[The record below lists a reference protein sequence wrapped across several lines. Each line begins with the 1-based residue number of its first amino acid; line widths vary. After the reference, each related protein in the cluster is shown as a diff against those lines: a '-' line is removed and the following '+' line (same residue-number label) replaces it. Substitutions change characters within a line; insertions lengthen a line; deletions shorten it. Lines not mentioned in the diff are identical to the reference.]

1 MTSTRALACAMAVAM
16 RCRCV
21 AERQPQT
28 KSCTAVETID
38 LTCGLHVET
47 MMVSKSWSVVS
58 QDQIIEQTR
67 PLAVALASFPALRSG
82 TGSALRSTQPV
93 VTARPA
99 PELIV
104 IRGGFVQR
112 AAAVARATSRAAYLN
127 INAGRPATPEHE
139 TQRAVTRRS
148 AYYTA
153 VRRPLASRASPS
165 GSLAAVRNRR
175 GARRARSALR
185 ALVHVRT
192 PTRGS
197 GTHSFLDSSHVRS
210 VTASYCHSP
219 TTAGRLSR

>member
-1 MTSTRALACAMAVAM
+1 M

-93 VTARPA
+93 VIGPPGARINLIPRGGPGDSFSLQRGRRSRARPRDETRSGISMPGA
-99 PELIV
+99 PRHPNTRRNARSRAEARI
-104 IRGGFVQR
+104 IRR
-112 AAAVARATSRAAYLN
+112 AARSRRAP
-127 INAGRPATPEHE
+127 RP
-139 TQRAVTRRS
+139 R
-148 AYYTA
+148 
-153 VRRPLASRASPS
+153 
-165 GSLAAVRNRR
+165 VRNRR
-175 GARRARSALR
+175 GGGAAGGGALTR
-185 ALVHVRT
+185 WSTVRT
-192 PTRGS
+192 PIRGS

>member
-1 MTSTRALACAMAVAM
+1 M

-93 VTARPA
+93 VIGPPGARINRHSRGIRSAGRRSRARDEPSGISMPGA
-99 PELIV
+99 PRHPNTRRNARSRAEARI
-104 IRGGFVQR
+104 IRRAARSRRAPRPRGGSQPAR
-112 AAAVARATSRAAYLN
+112 GAAGAFGVARV
-127 INAGRPATPEHE
+127 GP
-139 TQRAVTRRS
+139 RS
-148 AYYTA
+148 DTYTWE
-153 VRRPLASRASPS
+153 RDT
-165 GSLAAVRNRR
+165 
-175 GARRARSALR
+175 
-185 ALVHVRT
+185 LV
-192 PTRGS
+192 S
-197 GTHSFLDSSHVRS
+197 
-210 VTASYCHSP
+210 
-219 TTAGRLSR
+219 

>member
-1 MTSTRALACAMAVAM
+1 MTSARALACAMAVAM

-47 MMVSKSWSVVS
+47 MMVSKSWSVGFS
-58 QDQIIEQTR
+58 RPNHRLCNIEQTR

-93 VTARPA
+93 VNRPA
-99 PELIV
+99 RAPRINRHWSFEAQAGGSG
-104 IRGGFVQR
+104 IRSAGRPQ
-112 AAAVARATSRAAYLN
+112 SRARRAERH

-148 AYYTA
+148 AYYTPC
-153 VRRPLASRASPS
+153 RPLASRASPS
-165 GSLAAVRNRR
+165 GSQPGTGAGR
-175 GARRARSALR
+175 GGRVD
-185 ALVHVRT
+185 ALVHG
-192 PTRGS
+192 GS
-197 GTHSFLDSSHVRS
+197 DTYTWERDTLVS
-210 VTASYCHSP
+210 
-219 TTAGRLSR
+219 

>member
-1 MTSTRALACAMAVAM
+1 MTSARALACAMAVAM

-82 TGSALRSTQPV
+82 TGSAHCVVHSRSFGPPG
-93 VTARPA
+93 AR
-99 PELIV
+99 IN
-104 IRGGFVQR
+104 RHSGDCGFVQR
-112 AAAVARATSRAAYLN
+112 AAAVARATSRAAYQCRAPRDTRTRDATRGHAPKRVLY
-127 INAGRPATPEHE
+127 AVPPA
-139 TQRAVTRRS
+139 RVAR
-148 AYYTA
+148 
-153 VRRPLASRASPS
+153 LA
-165 GSLAAVRNRR
+165 LAAVRNRR

>member
-1 MTSTRALACAMAVAM
+1 MAVAM

-93 VTARPA
+93 VIAYRPARRPNYPINLISLIPRGGPGDSFSLQRGRRSRARPRDETRSGISMPGA
-99 PELIV
+99 PRHPNTRRNARSRAEARI
-104 IRGGFVQR
+104 IRR
-112 AAAVARATSRAAYLN
+112 AARSRRAP
-127 INAGRPATPEHE
+127 RP
-139 TQRAVTRRS
+139 R
-148 AYYTA
+148 
-153 VRRPLASRASPS
+153 
-165 GSLAAVRNRR
+165 VRNRR
-175 GARRARSALR
+175 GAGGGRGRVD

>member
-1 MTSTRALACAMAVAM
+1 MTSARALACAMAVAM

-112 AAAVARATSRAAYLN
+112 AAAVARATSRAAYQCRAPRDTRTRDATRGHAPKRVLY
-127 INAGRPATPEHE
+127 AVPPA
-139 TQRAVTRRS
+139 RVAR
-148 AYYTA
+148 
-153 VRRPLASRASPS
+153 LALGFA
-165 GSLAAVRNRR
+165 NRR
-175 GARRARSALR
+175 GGRGAAGGGALTR
-185 ALVHVRT
+185 WSTFGHLYVGAGHTRFLTLHTSGQSPHRT
-192 PTRGS
+192 VIRPR
-197 GTHSFLDSSHVRS
+197 
-210 VTASYCHSP
+210 P
-219 TTAGRLSR
+219 AGRLSR